1 LTLPAGFE
9 PTTLCVP
16 PRNQG
21 SWKHS
26 LAIRKISPGEPG
38 CFLPPPTSFKSF
50 QRPKNSTKNRP
61 AYAEQM
67 AGEFLLVSL
76 QDGVYSIEKFKK
88 GRTEYRWHF
97 SEHHPLSGPPGFI
110 Q

>member
-1 LTLPAGFE
+1 M
-9 PTTLCVP
+9 
-16 PRNQG
+16 
-21 SWKHS
+21 W
-26 LAIRKISPGEPG
+26 IRGLFINNSDTQHCTKRTG

-97 SEHHPLSGPPGFI
+97 QNIIHYPDHPVLSNSGTAYPKKERTVP
-110 Q
+110 